1 METLPDH
8 LRPGLDIVLVGLN
21 PSIPSAQTGRYFA
34 NPRNRFW
41 RAFNAAGLTPEPLG
55 PETDH
60 RMLEFG
66 IGMTDVVKR
75 PTAGV
80 GDLKA
85 ADFREGAVDLRERL
99 LAAAPRIVSFHGVMA
114 SVAVPP
120 PRGRRPGARGA
131 GTAGVAHRRR
141 LSLRD
146 AQPESGQRKL
156 QPGGPHHVVPAPEGV
171 A

>member
-1 METLPDH
+1 METLPDY

-41 RAFNAAGLTPEPLG
+41 RAFNAAGLTPEALG

-66 IGMTDVVKR
+66 IGMTDVVKL

-85 ADFREGAVDLRERL
+85 ADFREGAAALRERL
-99 LAAAPRIVSFHGVMA
+99 LAAGPAHRELSRRHGYDP
-114 SVAVPP
+114 VPP
-120 PRGRRPGARGA
+120 PRGRRPGARISGP
-131 GTAGVAHRRR
+131 AGVAHRAMPQ
-141 LSLRD
+141 S
-146 AQPESGQRKL
+146 S
-156 QPGGPHHVVPAPEGV
+156 
-171 A
+171 

>member
-21 PSIPSAQTGRYFA
+21 PSIPSARTGRYFA

-41 RAFNAAGLTPEPLG
+41 RAFNASGLVPEPLG

-75 PTAGV
+75 PSAGV
-80 GDLKA
+80 G
-85 ADFREGAVDLRERL
+85 ER
-99 LAAAPRIVSFHGVMA
+99 RQTS
-114 SVAVPP
+114 
-120 PRGRRPGARGA
+120 ARA
-131 GTAGVAHRRR
+131 RRR
-141 LSLRD
+141 CG
-146 AQPESGQRKL
+146 SG
-156 QPGGPHHVVPAPEGV
+156 
-171 A
+171 